1 MVNIKYQWY
10 YYCVSIC
17 HCMCPFNILCVHLTF
32 NVSILIDLWESVLR
46 DLQET
51 RHKLDLPF
59 VPYSINCMTK
69 QFGLSQ
75 SLVLQVLEQLPNN
88 NKCSRHLFSYHQPSK
103 LSSWQQAVSGCG
115 LLMDG

>member
-1 MVNIKYQWY
+1 MVLL
-10 YYCVSIC
+10 
-17 HCMCPFNILCVHLTF
+17 LCVHFLLYA
-32 NVSILIDLWESVLR
+32 SILTDLWESVLR
-46 DLQET
+46 ELQET

-59 VPYSINCMTK
+59 VPYSTNCMTK

-75 SLVLQVLEQLPNN
+75 PLVLQVLEQLPNN

-115 LLMDG
+115 LLIDRLMNGCIDP